1 MDEVRLLQVEGQL
14 QALARCW
21 LYLAA
26 QLELQGVDQAP
37 LERSMLVADWQGAP
51 YEPHAQRTMRELVE
65 QLTAARENRER
76 QSRYQATG
84 RDD

>member
-1 MDEVRLLQVEGQL
+1 MEEVRLLQVEGQI
-14 QALARCW
+14 QALARSW

-26 QLELQGVDQAP
+26 QLELQGVDPAP
-37 LERSMLVADWQGAP
+37 LERSMLGTSWPDAQV
-51 YEPHAQRTMRELVE
+51 EPHAQAMMQALVE
-65 QLTAARENRER
+65 QLAGAREGR

>member
-1 MDEVRLLQVEGQL
+1 MEEVRLLQVEGQI

-26 QLELQGVDQAP
+26 QLELQGVDPAP
-37 LERSMLVADWQGAP
+37 LERSMLGTSWPDAQV
-51 YEPHAQRTMRELVE
+51 EPHAQRTMRELVE